1 MLHEKIQ
8 STIGLIEDVVDNRQ
22 KENDNANTAKKN
34 SIFFDSFEKL
44 ESSIISYILSK
55 KNFSFTLQSNT
66 AADLKDL
73 MNYSKTTFDNAKAVN
88 PGPFSKKSGTFV
100 DSIAKEWETFYKTNI
115 SELINGLNVIVLVHP
130 TPTVVKSCISNL
142 NKCVTWPL
150 TQERIDSYKEARQ
163 KADVLLKEMKF
174 DDEIRDFLI
183 KVRDK
188 RATLTDLT
196 PSILEWIQ
204 SENIADKVSLGIR
217 STMS

>member
-1 MLHEKIQ
+1 
-8 STIGLIEDVVDNRQ
+8 
-22 KENDNANTAKKN
+22 
-34 SIFFDSFEKL
+34 
-44 ESSIISYILSK
+44 
-55 KNFSFTLQSNT
+55 
-66 AADLKDL
+66 
-73 MNYSKTTFDNAKAVN
+73 MN
-88 PGPFSKKSGTFV
+88 PFGKKSGTFV